1 MNSIE
6 KGTSKQELQQLII
19 SEWLKQILNGGT
31 TIGFDFDKM
40 MIHGKI
46 MRYADTILELRQGGM
61 QRIIVYTGGPINFKA
76 LWRTACGYKV
86 LDALDLGTRCSQH
99 ELAWVEQ
106 APDDIGVTI
115 RATDDRSDVAY
126 MGYVPPQRR
135 LSREHVSGASELL
148 LAERRQLL
156 AVKLFFY
163 ISVIPN
169 NTLHKM
175 KQS

>member
-1 MNSIE
+1 
-6 KGTSKQELQQLII
+6 ELQQLII

-86 LDALDLGTRCSQH
+86 LDALDLGTKCSQH
-99 ELAWVEQ
+99 ELAWVEL
-106 APDDIGVTI
+106 APDDIGFTI

-126 MGYVPPQRR
+126 TWGTY
-135 LSREHVSGASELL
+135 
-148 LAERRQLL
+148 
-156 AVKLFFY
+156 
-163 ISVIPN
+163 
-169 NTLHKM
+169 LHKDDYPVNM
-175 KQS
+175 SQGLANYFWRSVDNYWL